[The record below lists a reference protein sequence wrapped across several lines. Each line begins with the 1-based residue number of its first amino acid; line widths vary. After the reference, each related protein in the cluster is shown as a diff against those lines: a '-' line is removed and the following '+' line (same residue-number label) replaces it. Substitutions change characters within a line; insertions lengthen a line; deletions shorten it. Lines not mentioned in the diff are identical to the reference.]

1 MALILVVIW
10 YSLRGGLDSIFRHHV
25 LEEFMLCV
33 GLLLGAIDVGSKK
46 MLRDSVKA

>member
-1 MALILVVIW
+1 
-10 YSLRGGLDSIFRHHV
+10 
-25 LEEFMLCV
+25 LCV